1 MIWKIKR
8 LTYGQLTLAQ
18 QLALFLTGNI
28 ICPVIFDLNKK
39 KTQKKSYERPTLL
52 CEMVL
57 SAGKQFEVVL
67 LLGGFIVQ
75 FQKLLASLGEL
86 FFSDSFPV
94 PACCLSD
101 HLCVQ

>member
-1 MIWKIKR
+1 MTWKIKR

-18 QLALFLTGNI
+18 QLALFLTGYI
-28 ICPVIFDLNKK
+28 ICPVIFDLNKE
-39 KTQKKSYERPTLL
+39 KSYERPTLL

-86 FFSDSFPV
+86 FFGDSFPV
-94 PACCLSD
+94 PTSCLSD